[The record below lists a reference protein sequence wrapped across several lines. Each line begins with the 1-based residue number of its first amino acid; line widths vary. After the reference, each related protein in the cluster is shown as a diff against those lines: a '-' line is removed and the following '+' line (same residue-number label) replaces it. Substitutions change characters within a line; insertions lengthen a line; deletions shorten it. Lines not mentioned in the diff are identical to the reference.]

1 MIRHYL
7 KMIWN
12 RRGKNAFLIVELS
25 LAFLIFFGV
34 TAFALKQF
42 QKVLIPEGFDTEYV
56 YNIAPTLDEELDSLE
71 MITIIEQFKQEITA
85 LEEVRSATLASQ
97 VTPYGGSVWSTTD
110 KSEDGFEYYTDYILC
125 DEDFLE
131 VWGTPLKEGRFFTKA
146 DLTGKYVPLTV
157 NQRFVDEFLK
167 DTTALGFTLRF
178 NGSEAVI
185 TGIIDHFKYRGQFS
199 DEEPLML
206 CPVSSLWDYDLLSVA
221 VQPDADE
228 TVLKKMSDITAG
240 VTKNF
245 EYKIDKVADMRKV
258 KNRSAWIPLIGLFCL
273 SGFLFINVA
282 MGLFGILRYNI
293 SRRRPE
299 IGLRKAMGA
308 HSGHIRRQ
316 FIGEMMV
323 LASLA
328 LAAGLVFA
336 VQASLLDVLQMESR
350 LYWLAILLASCLIY
364 GIIILCS
371 LIPSSQAAAIDP
383 AVSLHEE

>member
-131 VWGTPLKEGRFFTKA
+131 V
-146 DLTGKYVPLTV
+146 
-157 NQRFVDEFLK
+157 
-167 DTTALGFTLRF
+167 
-178 NGSEAVI
+178 
-185 TGIIDHFKYRGQFS
+185 
-199 DEEPLML
+199 
-206 CPVSSLWDYDLLSVA
+206 
-221 VQPDADE
+221 
-228 TVLKKMSDITAG
+228 
-240 VTKNF
+240 
-245 EYKIDKVADMRKV
+245 
-258 KNRSAWIPLIGLFCL
+258 
-273 SGFLFINVA
+273 
-282 MGLFGILRYNI
+282 
-293 SRRRPE
+293 
-299 IGLRKAMGA
+299 
-308 HSGHIRRQ
+308 
-316 FIGEMMV
+316 
-323 LASLA
+323 
-328 LAAGLVFA
+328 
-336 VQASLLDVLQMESR
+336 
-350 LYWLAILLASCLIY
+350 
-364 GIIILCS
+364 
-371 LIPSSQAAAIDP
+371 
-383 AVSLHEE
+383 